1 MGGIA
6 GPNLVTDGLVLC
18 LDANNG
24 ISHAGG
30 DTTWTDPV
38 GSNDGTL
45 VNEPALQSDFVS
57 SASLSSKSACFS
69 ALFKRS

>member
-1 MGGIA
+1 MAGIA

-45 VNEPALQSDFVS
+45 VNEN
-57 SASLSSKSACFS
+57 LSE
-69 ALFKRS
+69 